1 MTPRRA
7 GFSLT
12 EVIVASAVFALL
24 VGAAMRTLFI
34 NRRAVDATA
43 RVGALQEVRGVLTQ
57 VTHDLQVAVAI
68 ERPGWASAANSLEYL
83 DDQYQR
89 ITIYP
94 GKDDGTPYG
103 EGEVELLPEDA
114 TVKLWRQVEVVGE
127 PPTRETI
134 DRGVRMRAIRFFRLG
149 RALLGLR
156 LDLTGNPEASTE
168 ALRRGETFS
177 SVVALDRQV
186 Q

>member
-1 MTPRRA
+1 MSRRA
-7 GFSLT
+7 GFSMT
-12 EVIVASAVFALL
+12 EVLVASAVFALL
-24 VGAAMRTLFI
+24 LGTAMKTFFFD
-34 NRRAVDATA
+34 RRAADTTL

-57 VTHDLQVAVAI
+57 ITHDLQVAVAI
-68 ERPGWASAANSLEYL
+68 ERPGWASASNTLEYL

-89 ITIYP
+89 ITVYP
-94 GKDDGTPYG
+94 GKPDGTPYG
-103 EGEVELLPEDA
+103 EGEVELLPESA
-114 TVKLWRQVEVVGE
+114 EVRLWRQVAIVGQ
-127 PPTRETI
+127 PPERRRI

-156 LDLTGNPEASTE
+156 LDLKGNPDASTK
-168 ALRRGETFS
+168 ALQRGETFS